1 MKAAVHRGARGGF
14 RGDRLRRARLRV
26 VLPEKRREHSHEHVR
41 GVARVLRVRAR
52 VEGVASAAQSAQEAE
67 YLGRRRRRARVSTV
81 FVKRSRTFVAGTAV
95 DSLLLLRRERQTPRR
110 SFRNRVF
117 REERGAGN
125 GSVQHRRERSRDAR
139 RRRRQRGAAPRANLL
154 QARVEKILF

>member
-67 YLGRRRRRARVSTV
+67 YLGRRR
-81 FVKRSRTFVAGTAV
+81 FVERSRTFVAGTAV

-110 SFRNRVF
+110 SFRNTLRF
-117 REERGAGN
+117 ETRGAGN